1 MQKIATFLAFKDNAE
16 EAVKFYT
23 SIFKNSKIGRISYY
37 PESVAKNSRQ
47 PTGSVMAI
55 AFKLNGQDFIA
66 MNGGPQFQFT
76 NAISLLVH
84 CDTQAELDRYWKKLI
99 SGGGKEIA
107 CGWLQDKFG
116 LFWQIDPRFIIELI
130 TDKDR
135 AKVDRVMQVVMNSVK
150 LDFKKLKAAA
160 ANPKSNKSNRRNP

>member
-1 MQKIATFLAFKDNAE
+1 MQKIATFLAFNDNAE

-23 SIFKNSKIGRISYY
+23 SIFKNSKIGKISYY
-37 PESVAKNSRQ
+37 PESVAKNSGQ
-47 PTGSVMAI
+47 PAGSVMAI

-66 MNGGPQFQFT
+66 MNGGPQFKFT

-99 SGGGKEIA
+99 SGGGKEVA

-116 LFWQIDPRFIIELI
+116 LFWQIDPKFIIELI
-130 TDKDR
+130 SDKDR
-135 AKVDRVMQVVMNSVK
+135 AKVDRVMQVVMDSVK

-160 ANPKSNKSNRRNP
+160 KGQ